1 LVRTVKL
8 KKETGRI
15 VELHNILSFDI
26 SKLAQAKEHSYTGK
40 NKVIKTY
47 DT

>member
-1 LVRTVKL
+1 LIRTVNL

-26 SKLAQAKEHSYTGK
+26 SKVAQAKQHNYSGK

-47 DT
+47 QE